1 MNGIICQYKSSSWF
15 FIKTMYM
22 RTLFLYLIME
32 IIMLIRKLTTTTTIV
47 VTDCIFFFWVLL
59 ATREVANLNN
69 NTSRFT
75 QQMDKIIQILQK
87 I

>member
-1 MNGIICQYKSSSWF
+1 
-15 FIKTMYM
+15 M

-59 ATREVANLNN
+59 ATREVANLNKQVV
-69 NTSRFT
+69 
-75 QQMDKIIQILQK
+75 QQWIIQILQK